1 MPGPTLITHFRA
13 LRVLRWTWAV
23 IRLGRP
29 LFLVGGLV
37 FFGLGAIMAHATGY
51 SLSWPRYFAGQAVVT
66 SVQLMTHY
74 ANDYFDFEADVA
86 NCSPTRWSGGSRV
99 LPLRQVSR
107 SVALYAAVTCVGCA
121 VASMLVVHA
130 LGAGVNVWSLMLAMS
145 LLAWSYSAPPMRLN
159 SRGWG
164 ELVAAVVVAALV
176 PFLGFAVQV
185 GSVTT
190 LALLAVLPLLLVQF
204 VMLLVLDVPDRQ
216 GDATVGKSTLVVR
229 LGVDS
234 AALLHNVALLGA
246 YALLP
251 VLLEFGLPHTV
262 AFSFACTAPLAL
274 FQVFAVARGRLHDS
288 RRWEVL
294 ALCAVALV
302 LVGTIAELVGFAVMS
317 TQRSV
322 DTTFPALPRSGI
334 AMTRGICDARLLAAS
349 DTGGSHVF
357 GGK

>member
-1 MPGPTLITHFRA
+1 M
-13 LRVLRWTWAV
+13 
-23 IRLGRP
+23 
-29 LFLVGGLV
+29 
-37 FFGLGAIMAHATGY
+37 FGLGAVMAHATRF

-99 LPLRQVSR
+99 LPSRQVSR
-107 SVALYAAVTCVGCA
+107 SVALYAALTCAGCA
-121 VASMLVVHA
+121 VAGMLVVQA
-130 LGAGVNVWSLMLAMS
+130 LSAGVTVWSLMLAML

-164 ELVAAVVVAALV
+164 EFVAAIVVAALV

-190 LALLAVLPLLLVQF
+190 LALLAVLPLVLIQF
-204 VMLLVLDVPDRQ
+204 VMLLVLDIPDRQ

-251 VLLEFGLPHTV
+251 VLLGFGLPRAV
-262 AFSFACTAPLAL
+262 ALAFACTAPLAL
-274 FQVFAVARGRLHDS
+274 FQVFAVARGRLHDP
-288 RRWEVL
+288 RRWEIL

-302 LVGTIAELVGFAVMS
+302 FVGTVAELVGFAVMS
-317 TQRSV
+317 TQHSV
-322 DTTFPALPRSGI
+322 DTTIAAPPRSSI

-349 DTGGSHVF
+349 DTGGSDVF
-357 GGK
+357 GGKQFRR